1 MSENKTNNHIKIG
14 VLAVQGAFAEHR
26 TSLEKLGVETF
37 EIRQLRDLEQD
48 FDGLVLPGGEST
60 VQGKLLQELGLFE
73 PLRERIES
81 GLPTF
86 GTCAGLI
93 LLADKL
99 SNDGHTYFATTPVT
113 VERNAYGRQLGSFY
127 TEENFDGIGKIP
139 MTFIRAP
146 LIQRA
151 SQDVQ
156 ILATVQNQIVAVR
169 YRNQL
174 AISFHPELNSDL
186 RVHQYFVEKIVKA
199 NQQQVNKAA

>member
-99 SNDGHTYFATTPVT
+99 SNDGHTYFATTPVS

-186 RVHQYFVEKIVKA
+186 RVHQYFVEEIVKA
-199 NQQQVNKAA
+199 NRMQAKKAA

>member
-26 TSLEKLGVETF
+26 QILEKLGVETF
-37 EIRQLRDLEQD
+37 EIRQLQDLDQD
-48 FDGLVLPGGEST
+48 FDGLILPGGEST
-60 VQGKLLQELGLFE
+60 VQGKLLHDLGLFE
-73 PLRERIES
+73 PLRKRIES
-81 GLPTF
+81 GLPTL

-93 LLADKL
+93 LLAEKL

-127 TEENFDGIGKIP
+127 TEENFEGIGKIP

-169 YRNQL
+169 YKNQL

-186 RVHQYFVEKIVKA
+186 RVHQYFVEEIVKA
-199 NQQQVNKAA
+199 NQIQAKKAA

>member
-26 TSLEKLGVETF
+26 QILEKLGVETF
-37 EIRQLRDLEQD
+37 EIRQLQDLDQD

-81 GLPTF
+81 GFPTF

-127 TEENFDGIGKIP
+127 TEDNFEGIGKIP

-169 YRNQL
+169 YKNQL

-186 RVHQYFVEKIVKA
+186 RVHQYFVEEIVKA
-199 NQQQVNKAA
+199 NRMQAKKAA